1 MVKVKRLITRFLGGQ
16 MAQSEKSL
24 NVWETLLAGYDL
36 KRIIDIGTY
45 KGFHSL
51 YLLLYC
57 LNRHDARLYTYD
69 PLKKWGG
76 SPLMNLLNFE
86 KYYKKWNVFEHIEE
100 IGKTIQEDGISI
112 VFCDGNDKSREFNT
126 FAPFLKVGDVIGQ
139 HDWNT
144 EYSKPEDTEETR
156 KKYNLKEVLGKQCD
170 EEGYLRFFVK
180 CE

>member
-1 MVKVKRLITRFLGGQ
+1 MVKVERLITRFLGEQ
-16 MAQSEKSL
+16 MAQTPKSL
-24 NVWETLLAGYDL
+24 NVWEDLLAGYDF

-57 LNRHDARLYTYD
+57 LNRIDARLYTYD
-69 PLKKWGG
+69 PKKKWGG
-76 SPLMNLLNFE
+76 SPLMNLMNFGE
-86 KYYKKWNVFEHIEE
+86 YYKKWDVFQHIEE
-100 IGKTIQEDGISI
+100 IGKIIQEDGISI
-112 VFCDGNDKSREFNT
+112 VFCDGNEKSKELNT

-144 EYSKPEDTEETR
+144 YYSKPEDTAETR
-156 KKYNLKEVLGKQCD
+156 EKYHLVEVLGKQCD

-180 CE
+180 SE